1 MNDAKQGLERFVD
14 AQQPVYATVC
24 QELAAGNKRSHWMWF
39 IFPQMRGLGR
49 STMAERYGL
58 ASAAEAAA
66 YWQHPLLGP
75 RLKACTELM
84 LASKEKSASDILGS
98 PDDMKFRSCLT
109 LFAQVVPAEPV
120 FRRALEQFFGG
131 RADERTLA
139 LLNPHG
145 SNVDESAA

>member
-1 MNDAKQGLERFVD
+1 MNDATQGLERFVE

-49 STMAERYGL
+49 SAMAERFGL
-58 ASAAEAAA
+58 ASAAEAAG

-84 LASKEKSASDILGS
+84 LASQDKSALDILGS
-98 PDDMKFRSCLT
+98 PDDMKFRSCMT
-109 LFAQVVPAEPV
+109 LFAQVVPAQPV
-120 FRRALEQFFGG
+120 FRRALVQFFGG
-131 RADERTLA
+131 HADERTLA
-139 LLNPHG
+139 LLKSHA
-145 SNVDESAA
+145 SNADESGG